1 MNQDY
6 YKTLGLDKSA
16 SQDEIKKSYRKL
28 SKKYHPDVNPQGEK
42 MFKEVS
48 EAYDTLSD
56 PDKRKSY
63 DNPQPNFGGGDIN
76 DIFNQFFGGRNRPRA
91 KRRVKTPDKVLEL
104 NVTIKESFLG
114 LEKELNYV
122 ASETCK
128 SCNGSKGQ
136 TITCD
141 TCHGSGQITRQ
152 VGNGFVSQL
161 ISQKCPTCVGTG
173 KKIIKTCVYCH
184 GQGQQPVNR
193 NVGFVIPKNTED
205 GDMLK
210 LNGKGDYTDQ
220 GGPGDLLLKVKLEKD
235 ECFEKYL
242 SDLIYNLDIPVD
254 DYISSKEIIV
264 PHPQGELT
272 INMPSKIES
281 SKPLRVKGKGFNGKG
296 SIGDFYIKM
305 NVIRG

>member
-16 SQDEIKKSYRKL
+16 SQDEIKKAYRKL
-28 SKKYHPDVNPQGEK
+28 SKKYHPDVNPEGEK

-56 PDKRKSY
+56 PEKRKNY
-63 DNPQPNFGGGDIN
+63 DNPRPNFGGGDMN
-76 DIFNQFFGGRNRPRA
+76 DIFNQFFGGRNRQRT
-91 KRRVKTPDKVLEL
+91 RRRMKTPDKVLNF
-104 NVTIKESFLG
+104 NVTIRESFLG
-114 LEKELNYV
+114 LEKELHYV

-193 NVGFVIPKNTED
+193 NVSFVVPKNTED

-210 LNGKGDYTDQ
+210 LTGKGDYTEE
-220 GGPGDLLLKVKLEKD
+220 GGFGDLLLKVNLEKD
-235 ECFEKYL
+235 ECFEKHV
-242 SDLIYNLDIPVD
+242 SDLIYNLDISVE
-254 DYISSKEIIV
+254 DYISSTEIIV
-264 PHPQGELT
+264 PHPQGDLT

-296 SIGDFYIKM
+296 SIGDFYIRM